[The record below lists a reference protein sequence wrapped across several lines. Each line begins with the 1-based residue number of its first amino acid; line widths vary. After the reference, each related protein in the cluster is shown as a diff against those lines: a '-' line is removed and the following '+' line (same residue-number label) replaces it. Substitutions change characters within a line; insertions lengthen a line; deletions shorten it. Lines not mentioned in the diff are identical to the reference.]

1 VLAKAHALAEP
12 IGGYGRLNAIEQELL
27 LRAAELLQLK
37 PRAYKQ
43 RITRDNLVSRILRDA
58 LRRHQPADG
67 GNSQKP
73 LRDRLAVGA

>member
-12 IGGYGRLNAIEQELL
+12 IGGFNKLNVIEQELL

-37 PRAYKQ
+37 PRAYEQ

-58 LRRHQPADG
+58 LLRHKPTTPAPT
-67 GNSQKP
+67 S
-73 LRDRLAVGA
+73 LRERLAAGGT